1 MVSRRPVEAGGLAA
15 KKVSTYSVFERS
27 TEAARQAIAHARCE
41 AFSRDGGAIT
51 VADLLA
57 GLSHN
62 EDTRAE
68 RMASLKVNAFYLR
81 WLAGSPALP
90 APMPKV
96 DCNENKTA
104 PTELDAEAR
113 RALAFAVIEADR
125 DREYWI
131 DTDHLLR
138 GLMRFANKAHFALL
152 KTEFNLH
159 DARLA
164 SRQDREEHLP
174 EDTPS
179 LKVIQ
184 YLVRKHIAVWVPPV
198 LSMACY
204 LYILIQ
210 AVGPELSPLAR

>member
-1 MVSRRPVEAGGLAA
+1 MEAMVLHEQTGAGGFAG
-15 KKVSTYSVFERS
+15 KKVSTYSVVERS
-27 TEAARQAIAHARCE
+27 TEAARQAIAHAREE
-41 AFSRDGGAIT
+41 ALNRGGGVIT

-57 GLSHN
+57 GLSYE

-68 RMASLKVNAFYLR
+68 RMASLKTNAFYLR
-81 WLAGSPALP
+81 WLAGSQPLPALEP
-90 APMPKV
+90 PV
-96 DCNENKTA
+96 STA
-104 PTELDAEAR
+104 ISPVELDSEAK
-113 RALAFAVIEADR
+113 RALGFAVMEADR

-152 KTEFNLH
+152 KTEFRLPA
-159 DARLA
+159 ARLA

-174 EDTPS
+174 EETPS

-198 LSMACY
+198 LSLACY

-210 AVGPELSPLAR
+210 TVAPVISPVAR

>member
-1 MVSRRPVEAGGLAA
+1 MEAMVLPRHAGAA
-15 KKVSTYSVFERS
+15 RVGGKRLSTYSVVERS
-27 TEAARQAIAHARCE
+27 TEAARLAITHARNE
-41 AFSRDGGAIT
+41 VLNRGGGVLT

-57 GLSHN
+57 GLCYE

-68 RMASLKVNAFYLR
+68 RMASLKLNAFYLR

-90 APMPKV
+90 TLEP
-96 DCNENKTA
+96 
-104 PTELDAEAR
+104 PTGEQAGHVELDPEAK

-138 GLMRFANKAHFALL
+138 GLMRFANKAYFAVL

-159 DARLA
+159 SARLA
-164 SRQDREEHLP
+164 SRQDREDYLP
-174 EDTPS
+174 EETPN
-179 LKVIQ
+179 LKVIE
-184 YLVRKHIAVWVPPV
+184 YLVRKHLSVWVPPV
-198 LSMACY
+198 LSVACY

-210 AVGPELSPLAR
+210 MVGPGLSPLAR